1 MKRVALLTVLVLALC
16 QVDAKVIYVK
26 LGGNGNG
33 TSWEHALGS
42 VQEALQRA
50 KSGDQIWVAAGTYFT
65 TTDNDRTK
73 SFIIFDGLS
82 LFGGFS
88 GTETSIAQRNVKQ
101 NPTYLSG
108 EIGTASRNDNA
119 YTVVY
124 TENVSASTVIDGFTI
139 ANGSANGSDESRYL
153 EIGGAGW
160 FNLASNGHTSSP
172 KIQDCTFT
180 QNAGRQG
187 AAIYNHSVNNG
198 NCKPTIQNCTFLQ
211 NKADFDGGA
220 IMNYSESGDCSPKI
234 MNCNFLAN
242 EATYGAGVYNKAK
255 SGKASPYMQN
265 CLFKGNIAYIRDS
278 GVHNARS
285 EGSCE
290 AILAGCRFEQNTAAV
305 GSGEAPSQF
314 STSTQSTSTSGY

>member
-1 MKRVALLTVLVLALC
+1 MLAFC

-33 TSWEHALGS
+33 SSWDHALGS
-42 VQEALQRA
+42 VQEALQRSR
-50 KSGDQIWVAAGTYFT
+50 SGDQIWVAAGTYFT
-65 TTDNDRTK
+65 TTDGDRSK
-73 SFIIFDGLS
+73 SFIIPDGVALY
-82 LFGGFS
+82 GGFT
-88 GTETSIAQRNVKQ
+88 GTESSVDQRDPKS

-119 YTVVY
+119 FTVVF
-124 TENVSASTVIDGFTI
+124 TENVSASTIVDGFTI
-139 ANGSANGSDESRYL
+139 ANGAANGSDESRIM

-160 FNLASNGHTSSP
+160 YNLASNGRNSSP
-172 KIQDCTFT
+172 KIQNCIFT
-180 QNAGRQG
+180 QNTGREG
-187 AAIYNHSVNNG
+187 AAIFNRSVNDG
-198 NCKPTIQNCTFLQ
+198 TCQPTIKECTFVN

-220 IMNYSESGDCSPKI
+220 ILNYSESGNCSPKI
-234 MNCNFLAN
+234 LNCTFLAN

-265 CLFKGNIAYIRDS
+265 CLFKGNIAYIRDG

-290 AILAGCRFEQNTAAV
+290 AILAGCRFEQNAAAV
-305 GSGEAPSQF
+305 GSGEASGAQF
-314 STSTQSTSTSGY
+314 STSTQTAISSGY